1 MNDQAV
7 LQSLPAFFLIFIRV
21 ASFFVMVPIFS
32 YRNIPNSV
40 KIGLAFFLSWI
51 MFFTLQPDPISID
64 GMFFLLI
71 IKETFVGLA
80 IGMIA
85 MILIYAVQV
94 AGTFIDVKMGFA
106 IASIINP
113 VTGQRSPLIGNYL
126 YMFAILL
133 LLAVNAHYMLLDGIY
148 YSYQFIP
155 LETLNIHFDS
165 GSLAELATKSFV
177 KMFVIAFQMAVPV
190 VGCLFL
196 VDIALGIVARAVPQ
210 VNVFFVG
217 MPVQIMVSF
226 IVLFIVMPLFM
237 DLVYQLAGN
246 IQTAMRDLMVIIGGG
261 G

>member
-1 MNDQAV
+1 MNYQV
-7 LQSLPAFFLIFIRV
+7 ILQDIPAFFLILIRV
-21 ASFFVMVPIFS
+21 ASFFVTVPIFS

-40 KIGLAFFLSWI
+40 KIGLAFFLSLI
-51 MFFTLQPDPISID
+51 IYFTLQPDPIQVN
-64 GMFFLLI
+64 GVYFLLVL
-71 IKETFVGLA
+71 KESLVGLS
-80 IGMIA
+80 IGLIA

-94 AGTFIDVKMGFA
+94 AGSFIDIKMGFA

-113 VTGQRSPLIGNYL
+113 VTGTRSPLVGNYL
-126 YMFAILL
+126 YIFAILL
-133 LLAVNAHYMLLDGIY
+133 LLSINAHYMLIDGIY

-155 LETLNIHFDS
+155 LETLNIHFNT
-165 GSLAELATKSFV
+165 GSLAELATDSFV

-217 MPVQIMVSF
+217 MPVQIFISF
-226 IVLFIVMPLFM
+226 LVLFIVMPLIM

-246 IQTAMRDLMVIIGGG
+246 IQTAMRDLMMIIGGG

>member
-1 MNDQAV
+1 MNYQVV
-7 LQSLPAFFLIFIRV
+7 LQGLPAFFLIFIRV
-21 ASFFVMVPIFS
+21 ASFFVTVPIFS

-40 KIGLAFFLSWI
+40 KIGLSFLLSLL
-51 MFFTLQPDPISID
+51 MYFSLQPDPVQID
-64 GMFFLLI
+64 GMYFLLI
-71 IKETFVGLA
+71 LKESFVGLA
-80 IGMIA
+80 IGLIA
-85 MILIYAVQV
+85 TILTYAAQV
-94 AGTFIDVKMGFA
+94 GGAFIDVKMGFA

-113 VTGQRSPLIGNYL
+113 VNGARSPLVGNYL
-126 YMFAILL
+126 YVFSILL
-133 LLAVNAHYMLLDGIY
+133 LLAINAHYMLLDGIY

-155 LETLNIHFDS
+155 LETLNLHFDA
-165 GSLAELATKSFV
+165 GSVAELATTTFV

-217 MPVQIMVSF
+217 MPVQIFVSF
-226 IVLFIVMPLFM
+226 LVLFVVLPLIM

-246 IQTAMRDLMVIIGGG
+246 IQTAMRDLMMIIGGG